1 MYKDLSSRKG
11 EERNSTRAVCEELLD
26 VDFAKLM
33 KNMKPHSRIS
43 VNPKKGKCKENYLQ
57 VHHRKLLKIKK
68 KKKSLNVLG
77 QEREDTLPSKGLQ

>member
-43 VNPKKGKCKENYLQ
+43 VNPKKGKCKENYL
-57 VHHRKLLKIKK
+57 
-68 KKKSLNVLG
+68 
-77 QEREDTLPSKGLQ
+77 